1 MTTKDTHYL
10 NFIQEL
16 KQVVAQAQQ
25 QAAMAVNSRLLFSYW
40 QIGLRILEEQEN
52 QEWGS
57 KVIEQ
62 IAQDLSKEFPKMKG
76 LSKRNLFYM
85 RSFAQSWSSSEIVQQ
100 AAAQLKN
107 PNNPQ
112 KVQQPVAQLKDG
124 AGKEITQQAAAQF
137 EVFEKHPI
145 AHVPWSH
152 HMLLLDK
159 LESKQERLF
168 YCQKIKENA
177 WSRKLL
183 LNQLDRKLH
192 LQQGALS
199 NNFEQT
205 LSRHQAAVASNTF
218 KDPYFFDFLQLGEEA
233 SELEIEEKLVKQIS
247 DFLLELGSGF
257 AYMGRQFKLEV
268 GAKEYRLDLLFYH
281 TKLRSYVNIELKID
295 EFKPEYV
302 GKSQFYL
309 TAINDLIKSEADN
322 PSIGIILC
330 KSANSIVVEY
340 ALKDNKAPIGIAQYT
355 LKEELPEEM
364 KGQLPTAAEFEA
376 NMKLSQNEEE

>member
-1 MTTKDTHYL
+1 MKTNDTQYN

-25 QAAMAVNSRLLFSYW
+25 KAAMAVNSRLLYSYW
-40 QIGLRILEEQEN
+40 QIGKRIIEEQEK
-52 QEWGS
+52 QAWGS

-62 IAQDLSKEFPKMKG
+62 IATDLSNEFPKMKG
-76 LSKRNLFYM
+76 LSKRNLLYM
-85 RSFAQSWSSSEIVQQ
+85 KQFATAWSASEIVQQ
-100 AAAQLKN
+100 LAAQLEKEVN
-107 PNNPQ
+107 S
-112 KVQQPVAQLKDG
+112 
-124 AGKEITQQAAAQF
+124 EITQQAAAQF

-145 AHVPWSH
+145 AHVPWSQ
-152 HMLLLDK
+152 HMVLLDK
-159 LESKQERLF
+159 LESVQERLF
-168 YCQKIKENA
+168 YCQKIKENS
-177 WSRKLL
+177 WSRKVL

-199 NNFEQT
+199 NNFEHT
-205 LSRHQAAVASNTF
+205 LSQQQATVATDTF

-247 DFLLELGSGF
+247 EFLLELGSGF

-268 GAKEYRLDLLFYH
+268 GGKEYRLDLLFYH
-281 TKLRSYVNIELKID
+281 TKLRCYVNIELKID

-309 TAINDLIKSEADN
+309 TALNDLVKSKDDN
-322 PSIGIILC
+322 PSIGILLC

-340 ALKDNKAPIGIAQYT
+340 ALKDNKSPIGVAQYT
-355 LKEELPEEM
+355 LQDELPEEM
-364 KGQLPTAAEFEA
+364 RGKLPTATEFEE
-376 NMKLSQNEEE
+376 NMQLSQNEEE